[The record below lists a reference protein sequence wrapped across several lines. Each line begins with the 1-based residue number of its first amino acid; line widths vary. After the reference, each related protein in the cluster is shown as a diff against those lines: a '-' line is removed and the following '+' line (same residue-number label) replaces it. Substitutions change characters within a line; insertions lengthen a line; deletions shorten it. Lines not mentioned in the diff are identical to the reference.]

1 MWKSFKLSP
10 ELPQLQKMK
19 STVQEN
25 LDRFKGKKKAPEP
38 KQAPPPRLEVSGVL
52 GPASASSELNGV
64 YALHESQLG
73 GKPCWRHVAAP
84 DCWVYFDGGS
94 GGWVVGNPE
103 QVPWVE
109 SKGGGKWPHPLGQT
123 WVPHGVEVRNC

>member
-1 MWKSFKLSP
+1 MKGLA
-10 ELPQLQKMK
+10 QKMT

-73 GKPCWRHVAAP
+73 APFNKPRATA
-84 DCWVYFDGGS
+84 
-94 GGWVVGNPE
+94 
-103 QVPWVE
+103 
-109 SKGGGKWPHPLGQT
+109 
-123 WVPHGVEVRNC
+123 